1 LATLYRPD
9 GNGSIPW
16 S

>member
-1 LATLYRPD
+1 MYDNP
-9 GNGSIPW
+9 GSIPW